1 MERAEILVDL
11 RKESGIVDRKLF
23 GHFMEHA
30 FGNIYGG
37 IYDPGNKNAG
47 PDGLREDVIKLL
59 KRVRPSI
66 LRYPGG
72 NFVSNY
78 HWEDGIGPKENRRV
92 MFDYAWQA
100 EESNQFGTVDFIN
113 LCRKFNAEPC
123 ICVIWEPV
131 LSKKQ
136 CTGLNT
142 AMARRIH
149 IMRTFA
155 EHGYEEP
162 SM

>member
-59 KRVRPSI
+59 KECDPRFFVI
-66 LRYPGG
+66 LEEISYQTI
-72 NFVSNY
+72 
-78 HWEDGIGPKENRRV
+78 IGK
-92 MFDYAWQA
+92 
-100 EESNQFGTVDFIN
+100 TV
-113 LCRKFNAEPC
+113 
-123 ICVIWEPV
+123 
-131 LSKKQ
+131 
-136 CTGLNT
+136 
-142 AMARRIH
+142 
-149 IMRTFA
+149 
-155 EHGYEEP
+155 
-162 SM
+162 